1 MSSKAKVP
9 EATMATQRSPDL
21 ELPEWREDVKILKG
35 FFKSFLWKYPVHA
48 FIGAIVKGQSSSYP
62 LYAVE
67 MLTAQYKYQL
77 LGIKVY

>member
-48 FIGAIVKGQSSSYP
+48 FIGAIVKG
-62 LYAVE
+62 
-67 MLTAQYKYQL
+67 
-77 LGIKVY
+77 